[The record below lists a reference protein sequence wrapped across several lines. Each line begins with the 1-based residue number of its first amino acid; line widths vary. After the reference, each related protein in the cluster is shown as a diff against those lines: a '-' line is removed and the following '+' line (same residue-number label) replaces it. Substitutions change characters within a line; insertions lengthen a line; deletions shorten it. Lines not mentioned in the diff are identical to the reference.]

1 MLSINLNIYIFSK
14 FSSRTNE
21 IVPYETKPDHSSSN
35 VLFQVLLPMGSM
47 NVAAAFIALCSYS
60 SDTVWAVLMASNLSH
75 TTFQGTEYISLYFKM
90 PNTGDNNLELEQ
102 HIKKSNKKFLLVQQ

>member
-1 MLSINLNIYIFSK
+1 MVLAPGMLSINLNIYIFSK

-60 SDTVWAVLMASNLSH
+60 SDTVWAVLMASKLSH

-90 PNTGDNNLELEQ
+90 PFFFFNIIILE
-102 HIKKSNKKFLLVQQ
+102 III